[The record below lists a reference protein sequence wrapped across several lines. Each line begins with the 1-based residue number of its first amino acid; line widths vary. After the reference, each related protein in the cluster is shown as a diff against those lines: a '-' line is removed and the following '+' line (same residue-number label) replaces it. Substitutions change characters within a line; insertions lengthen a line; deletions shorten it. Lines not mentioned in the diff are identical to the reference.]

1 MNRKRKTEI
10 EANEEAIKNLN
21 KDLSKIIEEHT
32 YQINKINNIFSLN
45 VPKLQH
51 KVKNL
56 KQAVEEL
63 QMGHLAKYGSFG
75 YKDEDGYYHC
85 KSEICRNGE
94 KKLYYIHKRHLDCI
108 KDMMSE
114 YHWWDYGFE
123 YNMHSF
129 LRLIA
134 HDDADRTEWLQCYNM
149 IVEEMDKDKEACE
162 EQGVTIPTH
171 IHNIAKKLSFAVAT
185 DTTEERKKMVIP
197 LSPVTWTA
205 ADTVTRRKKNNIH
218 K

>member
-10 EANEEAIKNLN
+10 EANEEVIKSLN

-75 YKDEDGYYHC
+75 YKDEDGYYRC
-85 KSEICRNGE
+85 KSEICRDGE
-94 KKLYYIHKRHLDCI
+94 RNCTTFTNVTSTV
-108 KDMMSE
+108 SE
-114 YHWWDYGFE
+114 
-123 YNMHSF
+123 
-129 LRLIA
+129 I
-134 HDDADRTEWLQCYNM
+134 
-149 IVEEMDKDKEACE
+149 
-162 EQGVTIPTH
+162 
-171 IHNIAKKLSFAVAT
+171 
-185 DTTEERKKMVIP
+185 
-197 LSPVTWTA
+197 
-205 ADTVTRRKKNNIH
+205 
-218 K
+218 